1 MKLLKNLMVGALA
14 AALPVSALAVS
25 PVVTFHIAGST
36 AYRAPVSAAIINYLG
51 GSSAHALYAGSSL
64 LGGTASIFEGVP
76 STGALSGQTVI
87 IAANWT
93 GSLSGVVDITTQN
106 SIPFFDPANSTV
118 STDLASST
126 SACTTTA
133 SASPNNK
140 YGGGKSEAATL
151 VSGTA
156 IPDAVMSDSFYT
168 SIEQVVSSASG
179 IGFKGQPTN
188 NPNSAYDIS
197 PLTGDA
203 LASAIDNASLVEAG
217 GVATGSPVETGSGGY
232 LGIVPFEWVLG
243 NLTNQE
249 GSPASASSPTTPPTG
264 ISVPFTNITQEQAA
278 YFIQAGAAPFSLFG
292 DTATNAASTFV
303 FLVGRNEDSGTRV
316 DAYAE
321 PQLGF
326 IPTPNQFLLSYSG
339 TSATTSAQPAPAA
352 NNGLNTGGPTALVT
366 GLTPWTKGTVLNT
379 EANIYWPNDTGH
391 GGYVSGGDVAKVIGT
406 GVTQSSVAAAAK
418 ALIPEDTNGVYF
430 MGYISIADA
439 GGYIQPG
446 ATLSEATDAYTVY
459 GGTCLTYNGVAY
471 SQTAVNNGSYS
482 FWSYE
487 HMYYPDGNGTLPAIG
502 TNQQTIADT
511 IADSVAQ
518 TFASYDAGGVN
529 APSTDGAGVPL
540 IVAKSTT
547 AKSVGSVTRGIEGGS
562 YTLNY

>member
-1 MKLLKNLMVGALA
+1 MAGAMA
-14 AALPVSALAVS
+14 VAFPASALAVS

-76 STGALSGQTVI
+76 TTGSLQGQTVI

-106 SIPFFDPANSTV
+106 SIPFFDPSNSTV

-168 SIEQVVSSASG
+168 SIEAVVASTGG
-179 IGFKGQPTN
+179 IGFSGQPTN
-188 NPNSAYDIS
+188 NTNTAYDIN
-197 PLTGDA
+197 PLTGDG

-217 GVATGSPVETGSGGY
+217 GVANGSPVQTGSGGY
-232 LGIVPFEWVLG
+232 LGIVPFQWVLG
-243 NLTNQE
+243 NLSTT
-249 GSPASASSPTTPPTG
+249 GSGTLPTG

-278 YFIQAGAAPFSLFG
+278 YFIQAGSAPFSMFG
-292 DTATNAASTFV
+292 DTAANAPSTFV

-316 DAYAE
+316 DAFAE

-326 IPTPNQFLLSYSG
+326 IPTPNQFLLTYSG
-339 TSATTSAQPAPAA
+339 TTATTSAQPPPAA
-352 NNGLNTGGPTALVT
+352 NNGLNTGGSNAQVT
-366 GLTPWTKGTVLNT
+366 SLSPWTKGTALNT
-379 EANIYWPNDTGH
+379 ESKISWPNNSGH
-391 GGYVSGGDVAKVIGT
+391 GGYVSGGDVAKVIST
-406 GVTQSSVAAAAK
+406 TVNQTAIAAAAK
-418 ALIPEDTNGVYF
+418 ALVPEDTTGTYF
-430 MGYISIADA
+430 MGYISIADS
-439 GGYIQPG
+439 GGYVAPG
-446 ATLSEATDAYTVY
+446 STLSSATDTPNVY
-459 GGTCLTYNGVAY
+459 GGTTLTYNGVAY
-471 SQTAVNNGSYS
+471 SQAAVNNGSYS

-518 TFASYDAGGVN
+518 TFASYDSGGVN
-529 APSTDGAGVPL
+529 APTTDGAGVPL
-540 IVAKSTT
+540 VVAKSTA
-547 AKSVGSVTRGIEGGS
+547 AKSVGSVTRGVEGGS